1 MARLLWSSAQ
11 TTSEVDAAVGEPV
24 NWGFFNYPE
33 VEGNVDASAY
43 AGANSLAISSNCENP
58 QAAFDFIMTIVTGT
72 CGQEL
77 VDNGGQIPA
86 DTRLKESVLVGSVE
100 TLKNTTTP
108 MSWCGSLNTLDG
120 WSSIKSSMIELFE
133 GKYATG
139 ADYCAYLDTLCG

>member
-1 MARLLWSSAQ
+1 MSIRQSTRMLL
-11 TTSEVDAAVGEPV
+11 
-24 NWGFFNYPE
+24 PE
-33 VEGNVDASAY
+33 NA
-43 AGANSLAISSNCENP
+43 
-58 QAAFDFIMTIVTGT
+58 
-72 CGQEL
+72 
-77 VDNGGQIPA
+77 
-86 DTRLKESVLVGSVE
+86 GSVE